1 MPSNELRVS
10 VGLFSIAIVTE
21 SEQISRQLAT
31 FYQDF
36 LTDQPPIL
44 TVRTRVSKGE
54 GDIPTVPR
62 LMPELMPEKVEFDE
76 EGYRG
81 VIDWQTKNAH
91 LTLNVKNPL
100 FGIDYFVRMATAL
113 AAFHWGGLMIHAA
126 GVERNGRAYLFLGY
140 SGAGKTTTAR
150 NSPPGSVLNDDLLV
164 IYSSKGHWFAA
175 ATPFYN
181 PTQNRPRPGK
191 APIARVLY
199 LVKDQE
205 VYLEEVPQAQAL
217 AEMVACVPV
226 LTTEPFYLREI
237 LQRGQQILSEI
248 PYFHLHL
255 LPDDSY
261 WPVLLDGI

>member
-1 MPSNELRVS
+1 MPSELRVS
-10 VGLFSIAIVTE
+10 VGIFSIAIVTDDE
-21 SEQISRQLAT
+21 RVSRQLSN
-31 FYQDF
+31 FYYDF

-44 TVRTRVSKGE
+44 TVRTRVGKGE

-62 LMPELMPEKVEFDE
+62 VRPEKIEFDE

-81 VIDWQTKNAH
+81 EIDWQTKDAS
-91 LTLNVKNPL
+91 LVLNVKNPL
-100 FGIDYFVRMATAL
+100 FGVDYFVRVATAV
-113 AAFHWGGLMIHAA
+113 AAFHCGGLMIHAA
-126 GVERNGRAYLFLGY
+126 GVEHNRSAYLFLGY

-150 NSPPGSVLNDDLLV
+150 NSPAGLVLNDDLLV
-164 IYSSKGHWFAA
+164 IYAVRGQWYAA

-199 LVKDQE
+199 LVKDKN

-226 LTTEPFYLREI
+226 LTAEPCYLREI
-237 LQRGQQILSEI
+237 LNRSRQILDTV
-248 PYFHLHL
+248 PYHHLHL

-261 WPVLLDGI
+261 WSVLLDET